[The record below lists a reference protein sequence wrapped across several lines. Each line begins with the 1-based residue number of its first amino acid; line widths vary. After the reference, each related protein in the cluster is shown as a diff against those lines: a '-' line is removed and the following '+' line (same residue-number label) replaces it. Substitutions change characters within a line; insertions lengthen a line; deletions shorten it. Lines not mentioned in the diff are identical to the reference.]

1 MSEISLR
8 QQIKQIENLKQYIDL
23 CTYEVQKLREDVG
36 DSLRYL
42 REEGLP
48 KEYADAFEGH
58 MYLGHVYGELDK
70 LIDRMKNEDYRD
82 LDKVQKKLEE
92 GLR

>member
-23 CTYEVQKLREDVG
+23 CTYEVQKLRDDVG
-36 DSLRYL
+36 DSLRHL
-42 REEGLP
+42 REEGLT

-58 MYLGHVYGELDK
+58 IYMGHVYGELDK
-70 LIDRMKNEDYRD
+70 LIDRMRKEDYRY
-82 LDKVQKKLEE
+82 LDEVQNKLEDS
-92 GLR
+92 LR